1 MKVIYLAAGCFW
13 ATEKI
18 FSEVD
23 GVESAVSGYA
33 NGKEDITEPSYELVC
48 TGLTGYRETVKVTFD
63 ETKVSLKK
71 LLLIFFN
78 IIDPTVYDRQGADV
92 GPQYQAGI
100 YYTTDDQLDV
110 IEETSQ
116 IVKDTAPAFCV
127 EIKPFERFYNAEEYH
142 QKYLEKNPNG
152 YCHISRAKIVDLPGR
167 SEDELT
173 EILKERQYFI

>member
-110 IEETSQ
+110 IE
-116 IVKDTAPAFCV
+116 
-127 EIKPFERFYNAEEYH
+127 
-142 QKYLEKNPNG
+142 
-152 YCHISRAKIVDLPGR
+152 
-167 SEDELT
+167 
-173 EILKERQYFI
+173 